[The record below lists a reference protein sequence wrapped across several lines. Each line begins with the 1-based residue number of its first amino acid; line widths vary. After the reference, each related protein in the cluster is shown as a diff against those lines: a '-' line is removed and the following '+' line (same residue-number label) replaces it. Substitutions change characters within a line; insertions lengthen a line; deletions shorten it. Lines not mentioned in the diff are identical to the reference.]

1 MSKYCPMKNIL
12 SLALFV
18 TNACIAQTTNSGN
31 IVIDSSAKMV
41 VQNNLVNTGSGIIKV
56 DGELRLKK
64 DFIND
69 ASTNGFDK
77 ADGKV
82 TFNGGS
88 QKIGGSHLTSFPLLQ
103 LSGTGTKTLNQSI
116 EVGNTASI
124 TKHVLNI
131 SSIQFLLS
139 TKELTLLSSSSQAI
153 QRTTGFIVSE
163 TSGLQGCGYLNW
175 KIGQQKNATYLVPFG
190 NNVTGD
196 YLPVSV
202 TITKAGSG
210 INGLIRFATY
220 PTATNLSPN
229 NRPLPPTVTNM
240 NDGFNVD
247 NSAQSIDR
255 FWVIEAQQ
263 YSINPQASMF
273 ATYRDAEWD
282 NSGSSTNA
290 ITEPDLR
297 FQYWDGTKWSMVNSS
312 VNTTTNQV
320 SSDSNVLNKTIW
332 SAATTAN
339 QLTQQTL
346 SSNESISSKVFLDA
360 SVYPNPATNF
370 INVNLNGPS
379 SGTWQLSVTNVRG
392 QVVVESS
399 FKGVVKQLD
408 ISRLIPGTYTL
419 SLFNSSGDSHSFKFI
434 KL

>member
-1 MSKYCPMKNIL
+1 MKNIL

-18 TNACIAQTTNSGN
+18 TNVCIAQTTNSGS
-31 IVIDSSAKMV
+31 IIIDSSTKMV
-41 VQNNLVNTGSGIIKV
+41 VQNNLVNAGSGIIKV

-64 DFIND
+64 DFINN

-88 QKIGGSHLTSFPLLQ
+88 QKIGGSHITSFPLLQ

-131 SSIQFLLS
+131 SSVQLLLS
-139 TKELTLLSSSSQAI
+139 TKELTILSSSSQAI

-163 TSGLQGCGYLNW
+163 TSSLQGCGYVNW
-175 KIGQQKNATYLVPFG
+175 KIGQQKNTSYLVPFG

-196 YLPVSV
+196 FLPVSL

-210 INGLIRFATY
+210 INGLVRFATY
-220 PTATNLSPN
+220 PTATNTLPN
-229 NRPLPPTVTNM
+229 NRPLPATVTNM
-240 NDGFNVD
+240 NNTFNVD
-247 NSAQSIDR
+247 NSAQSLDR
-255 FWVIEAQQ
+255 FWIIEPQQ
-263 YSINPQASMF
+263 YSIDPQASMF

-282 NSGSSTNA
+282 NSGGSTNT

-297 FQYWDGTKWSMVNSS
+297 LQYWDGTKWSIANGS

-320 SSDSNVLNKTIW
+320 NSDSNVLNKTFW
-332 SAATTAN
+332 SAAMTVN
-339 QLTQQTL
+339 QLTQQNP
-346 SSNESISSKVFLDA
+346 SRDESLSSKVSLNV
-360 SVYPNPATNF
+360 SLYPNPATNF
-370 INVNLNGPS
+370 ISVNLNQTIT
-379 SGTWQLSVTNVRG
+379 GTWQVSVANVRG
-392 QVVVESS
+392 QVMLRSS
-399 FKGVVKQLD
+399 FTGGTKQLD
-408 ISRLIPGTYTL
+408 VSGLVAGTYTL
-419 SLFNSSGDSHSFKFI
+419 ALFNSNGDTHTFKFI